1 MKVIIVGAHG
11 EAKELINRVSSGW
24 SISVIDLDQEKLR
37 NFTTNRQIDK
47 IQGDATSSLVLKKAG
62 LDEAT
67 AIVTLTL
74 SDEVNLEILKIAK
87 QNDILRLSS
96 IINDSSNIDKFKE
109 LDVELVEP
117 DILLARRFE
126 HILEPRRV
134 VSQAFAGGRAEAL
147 EIEISSDS
155 PVRGKKL
162 REIGSDYYIVGA
174 LLRKGKVIIPHG
186 DTEIETGDLV
196 TIVLQSGAFSNV
208 INLFSGS
215 ESRFPLEFGKDI
227 VVVLDNEK
235 NLKYLSESE
244 FFIRNTKATSL
255 KLITKEDLFDNNL
268 ESTEETL
275 KAVLKDQEFDITYK
289 NKISNKDLENY
300 KGITVVER
308 KENDKGKSYGEG
320 WHTDSSYLE
329 KTPKYTCLMGK
340 IVKKDQGQ
348 TLFASQ
354 LASYEALDQETK
366 DKIQNL
372 VGIFSSAGPIS
383 VTRLEREAERGTG
396 KSKDFVAEHQIV
408 KKVGT
413 RKTLYLS
420 PGHTIAI
427 KNLPE
432 KESKDLLKYLFN
444 HQTKKEFQNSFF
456 WEKNT
461 IVIWDNH
468 SVIHSATPFQGR
480 RMMHRIILDA

>member
-235 NLKYLSESE
+235 NLKNLSESE

-289 NKISNKDLENY
+289 NKISNKDLENFVNENSIGTIFYPVEDSISKSKIKSLISIANKSKIPVLFSRSTYPY
-300 KGITVVER
+300 KTIGLLINDNFDENSSNAIAFDLSSTMSAKLVGVIINQPTFLQSDGEQKVSDTVQKLQDLALSHEVQLDF
-308 KENDKGKSYGEG
+308 ENFEG
-320 WHTDSSYLE
+320 NEAKIFTDQTSSYDLSII
-329 KTPKYTCLMGK
+329 GSNS
-340 IVKKDQGQ
+340 
-348 TLFASQ
+348 SQ
-354 LASYEALDQETK
+354 SWQDRKVIEFVST
-366 DKIQNL
+366 NSN
-372 VGIFSSAGPIS
+372 SS
-383 VTRLEREAERGTG
+383 V
-396 KSKDFVAEHQIV
+396 
-408 KKVGT
+408 
-413 RKTLYLS
+413 LYI
-420 PGHTIAI
+420 P
-427 KNLPE
+427 
-432 KESKDLLKYLFN
+432 
-444 HQTKKEFQNSFF
+444 
-456 WEKNT
+456 
-461 IVIWDNH
+461 
-468 SVIHSATPFQGR
+468 R
-480 RMMHRIILDA
+480 

>member
-62 LDEAT
+62 LDEAS
-67 AIVTLTL
+67 AIITLTL

-96 IINDSSNIDKFKE
+96 IINDSSNVDKFKE

-196 TIVLQSGAFSNV
+196 TIVLQSGAFSSV

-227 VVVLDNEK
+227 AVVLDNEK
-235 NLKYLSESE
+235 NLKNLSESE

-255 KLITKEDLFDNNL
+255 KLITKEDLFENNL

-289 NKISNKDLENY
+289 NKISNKDLENFVNENSIGTIFY
-300 KGITVVER
+300 PVE
-308 KENDKGKSYGEG
+308 
-320 WHTDSSYLE
+320 DS
-329 KTPKYTCLMGK
+329 
-340 IVKKDQGQ
+340 
-348 TLFASQ
+348 
-354 LASYEALDQETK
+354 
-366 DKIQNL
+366 
-372 VGIFSSAGPIS
+372 IS
-383 VTRLEREAERGTG
+383 
-396 KSKDFVAEHQIV
+396 KSKIKSLISIANKSKVPILFSRSTYPYKTIGLLINDNFNESSSNSIAFDLSSTMSAKLAGVIINQPKFLQSEGEQKVSNTVQKLQDLALSHEVQLDFENFEGNEAKIFTDQTSGYDLSIIGSNYSQSWQDR
-408 KKVGT
+408 KVIEFVST
-413 RKTLYLS
+413 NSNSSVLYI
-420 PGHTIAI
+420 P
-427 KNLPE
+427 
-432 KESKDLLKYLFN
+432 
-444 HQTKKEFQNSFF
+444 
-456 WEKNT
+456 
-461 IVIWDNH
+461 
-468 SVIHSATPFQGR
+468 R
-480 RMMHRIILDA
+480 

>member
-87 QNDILRLSS
+87 QNNILRLSS
-96 IINDSSNIDKFKE
+96 IINDSSHIDKFKE

-235 NLKYLSESE
+235 NLKNLSESE

-289 NKISNKDLENY
+289 NKISNKDLENFVNENSIGTIFYPVEDSISKSKIKSLISIANKSKIPILFSRSTYPY
-300 KGITVVER
+300 KTIGLLINDNFDENSSNSIAFDLSSTMSAKLVGVIINQPTFLQSDGEQKVSDTVQKLQDLALSHEVQLDF
-308 KENDKGKSYGEG
+308 ENFEG
-320 WHTDSSYLE
+320 NEAKIFTDQTSSYDLSII
-329 KTPKYTCLMGK
+329 GSNS
-340 IVKKDQGQ
+340 
-348 TLFASQ
+348 SQ
-354 LASYEALDQETK
+354 SWQDRKVIEFVST
-366 DKIQNL
+366 NSN
-372 VGIFSSAGPIS
+372 SS
-383 VTRLEREAERGTG
+383 V
-396 KSKDFVAEHQIV
+396 
-408 KKVGT
+408 
-413 RKTLYLS
+413 LYI
-420 PGHTIAI
+420 P
-427 KNLPE
+427 
-432 KESKDLLKYLFN
+432 
-444 HQTKKEFQNSFF
+444 
-456 WEKNT
+456 
-461 IVIWDNH
+461 
-468 SVIHSATPFQGR
+468 R
-480 RMMHRIILDA
+480 

>member
-74 SDEVNLEILKIAK
+74 SDEVNLEILKIAQ
-87 QNDILRLSS
+87 QNNILRLSS
-96 IINDSSNIDKFKE
+96 IINDSSNVDKYKE
-109 LDVELVEP
+109 LDIELVEP

-235 NLKYLSESE
+235 NLKNLSESE

-289 NKISNKDLENY
+289 NKISNKDLENFINENSIGTIFYPVDDSISKSKIKSLISIANKSKIPVLFSRSTYPY
-300 KGITVVER
+300 KTIGLLINDNFDENSSNAIAFDLSSTMSAKLVGVIINQPTFLQSDGEQKVSDTVQKLQDLALSHEVQLDF
-308 KENDKGKSYGEG
+308 ENFEG
-320 WHTDSSYLE
+320 NEAKIFTDQTSSYDLSII
-329 KTPKYTCLMGK
+329 GSNS
-340 IVKKDQGQ
+340 
-348 TLFASQ
+348 SQ
-354 LASYEALDQETK
+354 SWQDRKVIEFVST
-366 DKIQNL
+366 NSN
-372 VGIFSSAGPIS
+372 SS
-383 VTRLEREAERGTG
+383 V
-396 KSKDFVAEHQIV
+396 
-408 KKVGT
+408 
-413 RKTLYLS
+413 LYI
-420 PGHTIAI
+420 P
-427 KNLPE
+427 
-432 KESKDLLKYLFN
+432 
-444 HQTKKEFQNSFF
+444 
-456 WEKNT
+456 
-461 IVIWDNH
+461 
-468 SVIHSATPFQGR
+468 R
-480 RMMHRIILDA
+480 

>member
-1 MKVIIVGAHG
+1 VKVIIVGAHG

-87 QNDILRLSS
+87 QNNILRLSS
-96 IINDSSNIDKFKE
+96 IINDSSHIDKFKE

-235 NLKYLSESE
+235 NLKNLSESE

-289 NKISNKDLENY
+289 NKISNKDLENFINENSIGTIFYPVEDSISKSKIKSLISIANKSKIPVLFSRSTYPY
-300 KGITVVER
+300 KTIGLLINDNFDENSSNAIAFDLSSTMSAKLVGVIINQPTFLQSDGEQKVSDTVQKLQDLALSHEVQLDF
-308 KENDKGKSYGEG
+308 ENFEG
-320 WHTDSSYLE
+320 NEAKIFTD
-329 KTPKYTCLMGK
+329 
-340 IVKKDQGQ
+340 Q
-348 TLFASQ
+348 TLSYDLSIIGSNSSQ
-354 LASYEALDQETK
+354 SWQDRKVIEFVST
-366 DKIQNL
+366 NSN
-372 VGIFSSAGPIS
+372 SS
-383 VTRLEREAERGTG
+383 V
-396 KSKDFVAEHQIV
+396 
-408 KKVGT
+408 
-413 RKTLYLS
+413 LYI
-420 PGHTIAI
+420 P
-427 KNLPE
+427 K
-432 KESKDLLKYLFN
+432 
-444 HQTKKEFQNSFF
+444 
-456 WEKNT
+456 
-461 IVIWDNH
+461 
-468 SVIHSATPFQGR
+468 
-480 RMMHRIILDA
+480 

>member
-1 MKVIIVGAHG
+1 VKVIIVGAHG
-11 EAKELINRVSSGW
+11 EAKELINRISSGW
-24 SISVIDLDQEKLR
+24 SISVVDLDQEKLR

-87 QNDILRLSS
+87 ENDILRLSS
-96 IINDSSNIDKFKE
+96 IINDSANIDKFKE

-186 DTEIETGDLV
+186 DTEIQTGDLV

-235 NLKYLSESE
+235 NLKNLSESE
-244 FFIRNTKATSL
+244 FFIRNTMATSL

-275 KAVLKDQEFDITYK
+275 KAVLKDQEFDITYR
-289 NKISNKDLENY
+289 NKISNKDLENFINENSIGTIFY
-300 KGITVVER
+300 PVE
-308 KENDKGKSYGEG
+308 ES
-320 WHTDSSYLE
+320 
-329 KTPKYTCLMGK
+329 
-340 IVKKDQGQ
+340 
-348 TLFASQ
+348 
-354 LASYEALDQETK
+354 
-366 DKIQNL
+366 
-372 VGIFSSAGPIS
+372 IS
-383 VTRLEREAERGTG
+383 
-396 KSKDFVAEHQIV
+396 KSKIKSLISIANKSKIPILFSRSTYPYKTIGLLINDNFDENSSNSIAFDLSSTMSAKLSGVTINQPTFLQSDGEQ
-408 KKVGT
+408 KVSDT
-413 RKTLYLS
+413 V
-420 PGHTIAI
+420 
-427 KNLPE
+427 
-432 KESKDLLKYLFN
+432 
-444 HQTKKEFQNSFF
+444 QNF
-456 WEKNT
+456 K
-461 IVIWDNH
+461 I
-468 SVIHSATPFQGR
+468 
-480 RMMHRIILDA
+480 

>member
-87 QNDILRLSS
+87 QNNILRLSS
-96 IINDSSNIDKFKE
+96 IINDASHIDKFKE

-235 NLKYLSESE
+235 NLKNLSESE

-289 NKISNKDLENY
+289 NKISNKDLENFINEDSIGTIFYPVEDSISKSKIKSLISIANKSKIPVLFSRSTYPY
-300 KGITVVER
+300 KTIGLLINDNFDENSSNAIAFDLSSTMSAKLVGVIINQPTFLQSDGEQKVSDTVQKLQDLALSHEVQLDF
-308 KENDKGKSYGEG
+308 ENFEG
-320 WHTDSSYLE
+320 NEAKIFTDQTSSYDLSII
-329 KTPKYTCLMGK
+329 GSNS
-340 IVKKDQGQ
+340 
-348 TLFASQ
+348 SQ
-354 LASYEALDQETK
+354 SWQDRKVIEFVST
-366 DKIQNL
+366 NSN
-372 VGIFSSAGPIS
+372 SS
-383 VTRLEREAERGTG
+383 V
-396 KSKDFVAEHQIV
+396 
-408 KKVGT
+408 
-413 RKTLYLS
+413 LYI
-420 PGHTIAI
+420 P
-427 KNLPE
+427 
-432 KESKDLLKYLFN
+432 
-444 HQTKKEFQNSFF
+444 
-456 WEKNT
+456 
-461 IVIWDNH
+461 
-468 SVIHSATPFQGR
+468 R
-480 RMMHRIILDA
+480 

>member
-235 NLKYLSESE
+235 NLKNLSESE

-289 NKISNKDLENY
+289 NKISNKDLENFVNENSIGTIFYPVEDSISKSKIKSLISIANKSKIPVLFSRSTYPY
-300 KGITVVER
+300 KTIGLLINDNFDENSSNAIAFDLSSTMSAKLVGVIINQPTFLQSDGEQKVSDTVQKLQDLALSHEVQLDF
-308 KENDKGKSYGEG
+308 ENFEG
-320 WHTDSSYLE
+320 NEAKIFNDQTSSYDLSII
-329 KTPKYTCLMGK
+329 GSNS
-340 IVKKDQGQ
+340 
-348 TLFASQ
+348 SQ
-354 LASYEALDQETK
+354 SWQDRKVIEFVST
-366 DKIQNL
+366 NSN
-372 VGIFSSAGPIS
+372 SS
-383 VTRLEREAERGTG
+383 V
-396 KSKDFVAEHQIV
+396 
-408 KKVGT
+408 
-413 RKTLYLS
+413 LYI
-420 PGHTIAI
+420 P
-427 KNLPE
+427 
-432 KESKDLLKYLFN
+432 
-444 HQTKKEFQNSFF
+444 
-456 WEKNT
+456 
-461 IVIWDNH
+461 
-468 SVIHSATPFQGR
+468 R
-480 RMMHRIILDA
+480 

>member
-87 QNDILRLSS
+87 QNNILRLSS
-96 IINDSSNIDKFKE
+96 IINDSSHIDKFKE

-235 NLKYLSESE
+235 NLKNLSESE

-289 NKISNKDLENY
+289 NKISNKDLENFTNENSIGTIFYPVEDSISKSKIKSLISIANKSKIPVLFSRSTYPY
-300 KGITVVER
+300 KTIGLLINDNFDENSSNAIAFDLSSTMLAKLVGVIINQPTFLQSDGEQKVSDTVQKLQDLALSHEVQLDF
-308 KENDKGKSYGEG
+308 ENFEG
-320 WHTDSSYLE
+320 NEAKIFTDQTSSYDLSII
-329 KTPKYTCLMGK
+329 GSNS
-340 IVKKDQGQ
+340 
-348 TLFASQ
+348 SQ
-354 LASYEALDQETK
+354 SWQDRKVIEFVST
-366 DKIQNL
+366 NSN
-372 VGIFSSAGPIS
+372 SS
-383 VTRLEREAERGTG
+383 V
-396 KSKDFVAEHQIV
+396 
-408 KKVGT
+408 
-413 RKTLYLS
+413 LYI
-420 PGHTIAI
+420 P
-427 KNLPE
+427 
-432 KESKDLLKYLFN
+432 
-444 HQTKKEFQNSFF
+444 
-456 WEKNT
+456 
-461 IVIWDNH
+461 
-468 SVIHSATPFQGR
+468 R
-480 RMMHRIILDA
+480 

>member
-96 IINDSSNIDKFKE
+96 IINDSSNTDKFKE

-235 NLKYLSESE
+235 NLKNLSESE

-289 NKISNKDLENY
+289 NKISNKDLENFINENSIGTIFY
-300 KGITVVER
+300 PVE
-308 KENDKGKSYGEG
+308 
-320 WHTDSSYLE
+320 DS
-329 KTPKYTCLMGK
+329 
-340 IVKKDQGQ
+340 
-348 TLFASQ
+348 
-354 LASYEALDQETK
+354 
-366 DKIQNL
+366 
-372 VGIFSSAGPIS
+372 IS
-383 VTRLEREAERGTG
+383 
-396 KSKDFVAEHQIV
+396 KSKIKSLISIANKSKIPVLFSRS
-408 KKVGT
+408 T
-413 RKTLYLS
+413 YPYKTI
-420 PGHTIAI
+420 G
-427 KNLPE
+427 
-432 KESKDLLKYLFN
+432 LLINDNFD
-444 HQTKKEFQNSFF
+444 QNSSNAIAFDLSSTMSA
-456 WEKNT
+456 KLAG
-461 IVIWDNH
+461 VIINQPTFLQSDGEQKVSDTVQKLQDLALSHEVQLDFENFEGNEAKIFTNQTSGYDLSIIGSNSSQSWQDRKVIEFVSTNSNS
-468 SVIHSATPFQGR
+468 SVLYIPR
-480 RMMHRIILDA
+480 

>member
-87 QNDILRLSS
+87 QNNILRLSS
-96 IINDSSNIDKFKE
+96 IINDSSNVDKFKE

-235 NLKYLSESE
+235 NLKNLSESE

-289 NKISNKDLENY
+289 NKISNKDLENFINENSIGTIFYPVEDSISKSKIKSLISIANKSKIPVLFSRSTYPY
-300 KGITVVER
+300 KTIGLLINDNFDENSSNSIAFDLSSTMSAKLAGVIINQPTFLQSDGEQKVSDTVQKLQDLALSHEVQLDF
-308 KENDKGKSYGEG
+308 ENFEG
-320 WHTDSSYLE
+320 NEAKIFTDQTSSYDLSII
-329 KTPKYTCLMGK
+329 GSNS
-340 IVKKDQGQ
+340 
-348 TLFASQ
+348 SQ
-354 LASYEALDQETK
+354 SWQDRKVIEFVST
-366 DKIQNL
+366 NSN
-372 VGIFSSAGPIS
+372 SS
-383 VTRLEREAERGTG
+383 V
-396 KSKDFVAEHQIV
+396 
-408 KKVGT
+408 
-413 RKTLYLS
+413 LYI
-420 PGHTIAI
+420 P
-427 KNLPE
+427 
-432 KESKDLLKYLFN
+432 
-444 HQTKKEFQNSFF
+444 
-456 WEKNT
+456 
-461 IVIWDNH
+461 
-468 SVIHSATPFQGR
+468 R
-480 RMMHRIILDA
+480 

>member
-87 QNDILRLSS
+87 QNNILRLSS
-96 IINDSSNIDKFKE
+96 IINDSSHIDKFKE

-235 NLKYLSESE
+235 NLKNLSESE

-289 NKISNKDLENY
+289 NKISNKDLENFINENSIGTIFYPVEDSISKSKIKSLISIANKSKIPILFSRSTYPY
-300 KGITVVER
+300 KTIGLLINDNFDENSSNSIAFDLSSTMSAKLVGVIINQPTFLQSDGEQKVSDTVQKLQDLALSHEVQLDF
-308 KENDKGKSYGEG
+308 ENFEG
-320 WHTDSSYLE
+320 NEAKIFTDQTSSYDLSII
-329 KTPKYTCLMGK
+329 GSNS
-340 IVKKDQGQ
+340 
-348 TLFASQ
+348 SQ
-354 LASYEALDQETK
+354 SWQDRKVIEFVST
-366 DKIQNL
+366 NSN
-372 VGIFSSAGPIS
+372 SS
-383 VTRLEREAERGTG
+383 V
-396 KSKDFVAEHQIV
+396 
-408 KKVGT
+408 
-413 RKTLYLS
+413 LYI
-420 PGHTIAI
+420 P
-427 KNLPE
+427 
-432 KESKDLLKYLFN
+432 
-444 HQTKKEFQNSFF
+444 
-456 WEKNT
+456 
-461 IVIWDNH
+461 
-468 SVIHSATPFQGR
+468 R
-480 RMMHRIILDA
+480 

>member
-74 SDEVNLEILKIAK
+74 SDEENLEILNIAK
-87 QNDILRLSS
+87 QNNILRLSS
-96 IINDSSNIDKFKE
+96 IINESSNAGKFKE

-174 LLRKGKVIIPHG
+174 VLRKGKVIIPHG

-196 TIVLQSGAFSNV
+196 TVVLQSGAFSNV

-227 VVVLDNEK
+227 VVVLDDEK
-235 NLKYLSESE
+235 NLKNLSESE

-255 KLITKEDLFDNNL
+255 KVLTKQDLFDNNL
-268 ESTEETL
+268 ETTEETL

-289 NKISNKDLENY
+289 NKITVKDLENFM
-300 KGITVVER
+300 
-308 KENDKGKSYGEG
+308 KENSIGTIFYPVMDGTAKSKIKSLISISNKTKVPILISRTTYPYKTIGLLINDNFDEN
-320 WHTDSSYLE
+320 SSNSIAFDLSSTMSA
-329 KTPKYTCLMGK
+329 K
-340 IVKKDQGQ
+340 
-348 TLFASQ
+348 
-354 LASYEALDQETK
+354 
-366 DKIQNL
+366 L
-372 VGIFSSAGPIS
+372 VGVIINQPKFLQSEGENKVSNTVQKLQDLALSNEVQLDFVNFEGNEAKIFSEQTSEYDLAIIGSNSSQSWQNRKIIEFVS
-383 VTRLEREAERGTG
+383 VN
-396 KSKDFVAEHQIV
+396 SNSSV
-408 KKVGT
+408 
-413 RKTLYLS
+413 LYV
-420 PGHTIAI
+420 P
-427 KNLPE
+427 
-432 KESKDLLKYLFN
+432 
-444 HQTKKEFQNSFF
+444 
-456 WEKNT
+456 
-461 IVIWDNH
+461 
-468 SVIHSATPFQGR
+468 R
-480 RMMHRIILDA
+480 

>member
-235 NLKYLSESE
+235 NLKNLSESE
-244 FFIRNTKATSL
+244 FFIRNTMATSL

-275 KAVLKDQEFDITYK
+275 KAVLKDQEFDITYR
-289 NKISNKDLENY
+289 NKISNKDLENFINENSIGTIFYPVEDSISKSKIKSLISIANKSKIPVLFSRSTYPY
-300 KGITVVER
+300 KTIGLLINDNFDENSSNAIAFDLSSTMSAKLVGVIINQPTFLQSDGEQKVSDTVQKLQDLALSHEVQLDF
-308 KENDKGKSYGEG
+308 ENFEG
-320 WHTDSSYLE
+320 NEAKIFTDQTSSYDLSII
-329 KTPKYTCLMGK
+329 GSNS
-340 IVKKDQGQ
+340 
-348 TLFASQ
+348 SQ
-354 LASYEALDQETK
+354 SWQDRKVIEFVST
-366 DKIQNL
+366 NSN
-372 VGIFSSAGPIS
+372 SS
-383 VTRLEREAERGTG
+383 V
-396 KSKDFVAEHQIV
+396 
-408 KKVGT
+408 
-413 RKTLYLS
+413 LYI
-420 PGHTIAI
+420 P
-427 KNLPE
+427 
-432 KESKDLLKYLFN
+432 
-444 HQTKKEFQNSFF
+444 
-456 WEKNT
+456 
-461 IVIWDNH
+461 
-468 SVIHSATPFQGR
+468 R
-480 RMMHRIILDA
+480 

>member
-87 QNDILRLSS
+87 QNNILRLSS
-96 IINDSSNIDKFKE
+96 IINDSSHIDKFKE

-235 NLKYLSESE
+235 NLKNLSESE

-255 KLITKEDLFDNNL
+255 KLITKEDLFENNL

-289 NKISNKDLENY
+289 NKISNKDLENFINENSIGTIFYPVEDSISKSKIKSLISIANKSKIPVLFSRSTYPY
-300 KGITVVER
+300 KTIGLLINDNFDENSSNAIAFDLSSTMSAKLVGVIINQPTFLQSDGEQKVSDTVQKLQDLALSHEVQLDF
-308 KENDKGKSYGEG
+308 ENFEG
-320 WHTDSSYLE
+320 NEAKIFTDQTSSYDLSII
-329 KTPKYTCLMGK
+329 GSNS
-340 IVKKDQGQ
+340 
-348 TLFASQ
+348 SQ
-354 LASYEALDQETK
+354 SWQDRKVIEFVST
-366 DKIQNL
+366 NSN
-372 VGIFSSAGPIS
+372 SS
-383 VTRLEREAERGTG
+383 V
-396 KSKDFVAEHQIV
+396 
-408 KKVGT
+408 
-413 RKTLYLS
+413 LYI
-420 PGHTIAI
+420 P
-427 KNLPE
+427 
-432 KESKDLLKYLFN
+432 
-444 HQTKKEFQNSFF
+444 
-456 WEKNT
+456 
-461 IVIWDNH
+461 
-468 SVIHSATPFQGR
+468 R
-480 RMMHRIILDA
+480 

>member
-87 QNDILRLSS
+87 QNNILRLSS
-96 IINDSSNIDKFKE
+96 IINDSSHIDKFKE

-235 NLKYLSESE
+235 NLKNLSESE

-289 NKISNKDLENY
+289 NKISNKDLENFINENSIGTIFYPVEDSISKSKIKSLISIANKSKIPVLFSRSTYPY
-300 KGITVVER
+300 KTIGLLINDNFNENSSNSIAFDLSSTMSAKLAGVIINQPTFLQSDGEQKVSDTVQKLQDLALSHEVQLDF
-308 KENDKGKSYGEG
+308 ENFEG
-320 WHTDSSYLE
+320 NEAKIFTDQTSSYDLSII
-329 KTPKYTCLMGK
+329 GSNS
-340 IVKKDQGQ
+340 
-348 TLFASQ
+348 SQ
-354 LASYEALDQETK
+354 SWQDRKVIEFVST
-366 DKIQNL
+366 NSN
-372 VGIFSSAGPIS
+372 SS
-383 VTRLEREAERGTG
+383 V
-396 KSKDFVAEHQIV
+396 
-408 KKVGT
+408 
-413 RKTLYLS
+413 LYI
-420 PGHTIAI
+420 P
-427 KNLPE
+427 
-432 KESKDLLKYLFN
+432 
-444 HQTKKEFQNSFF
+444 
-456 WEKNT
+456 
-461 IVIWDNH
+461 
-468 SVIHSATPFQGR
+468 R
-480 RMMHRIILDA
+480 

>member
-87 QNDILRLSS
+87 QNNILRLSS
-96 IINDSSNIDKFKE
+96 IINDSSHIDKFKE

-235 NLKYLSESE
+235 NLKNLSESE

-289 NKISNKDLENY
+289 NKISNKDLENFINENSIGTIFYPVEDSISKSKIKSLISIANKSKIPVLFSRSTYPY
-300 KGITVVER
+300 KTIGLLINDNFDENSSNSIAFDLSSTMSAKLAGVIINQPTFLQSDGEQKVSDTVQKLQDLALSHEVQLDF
-308 KENDKGKSYGEG
+308 ENFEG
-320 WHTDSSYLE
+320 NEAKIFTDQTSSYDLSII
-329 KTPKYTCLMGK
+329 GSNS
-340 IVKKDQGQ
+340 
-348 TLFASQ
+348 SQ
-354 LASYEALDQETK
+354 SWQDRKVIEFVST
-366 DKIQNL
+366 NSN
-372 VGIFSSAGPIS
+372 SS
-383 VTRLEREAERGTG
+383 V
-396 KSKDFVAEHQIV
+396 
-408 KKVGT
+408 
-413 RKTLYLS
+413 LYI
-420 PGHTIAI
+420 P
-427 KNLPE
+427 
-432 KESKDLLKYLFN
+432 
-444 HQTKKEFQNSFF
+444 
-456 WEKNT
+456 
-461 IVIWDNH
+461 
-468 SVIHSATPFQGR
+468 R
-480 RMMHRIILDA
+480 

>member
-87 QNDILRLSS
+87 QNNILRLSS
-96 IINDSSNIDKFKE
+96 IINDSSHIDKFKE

-134 VSQAFAGGRAEAL
+134 VSQAFAGGRAEAI

-235 NLKYLSESE
+235 NLKNLSESE

-289 NKISNKDLENY
+289 NKISNKDLENFINENSIGTIFYPVEDSISKSKIKSLISIANKSKIPVLFSRSTYPY
-300 KGITVVER
+300 KTIGLLINDNFD
-308 KENDKGKSYGEG
+308 ENSSNAIAFDLSSTMSAKLVGVIINQPTFLQSDGEQKVSDTIQKLQDLALSHEVQLDFENFEG
-320 WHTDSSYLE
+320 NEAKIFTDQTSSYDLSII
-329 KTPKYTCLMGK
+329 GSNS
-340 IVKKDQGQ
+340 
-348 TLFASQ
+348 SQ
-354 LASYEALDQETK
+354 SWQDRKVIEFVST
-366 DKIQNL
+366 NSN
-372 VGIFSSAGPIS
+372 SS
-383 VTRLEREAERGTG
+383 V
-396 KSKDFVAEHQIV
+396 
-408 KKVGT
+408 
-413 RKTLYLS
+413 LYI
-420 PGHTIAI
+420 P
-427 KNLPE
+427 
-432 KESKDLLKYLFN
+432 
-444 HQTKKEFQNSFF
+444 
-456 WEKNT
+456 
-461 IVIWDNH
+461 
-468 SVIHSATPFQGR
+468 R
-480 RMMHRIILDA
+480 

>member
-87 QNDILRLSS
+87 QNNILRLSS
-96 IINDSSNIDKFKE
+96 IINDSSHIDKFKE

-235 NLKYLSESE
+235 NLKNLSESE

-289 NKISNKDLENY
+289 NKISNKDLEIFINENSIGTIFYPVEDSISKSKIKSLISIANKSKIPVLFSRSTYPY
-300 KGITVVER
+300 KTIGLLINDNFDENSSNAIAFDLSSTMSAKLVGVIINQPTFLQSDGEQKVSDTVQKLQDLALSHEVQLDF
-308 KENDKGKSYGEG
+308 ENFEG
-320 WHTDSSYLE
+320 NEAKIFTDQTSSYDLSII
-329 KTPKYTCLMGK
+329 GSNS
-340 IVKKDQGQ
+340 
-348 TLFASQ
+348 SQ
-354 LASYEALDQETK
+354 SWQDRKVIEFVST
-366 DKIQNL
+366 NSN
-372 VGIFSSAGPIS
+372 SS
-383 VTRLEREAERGTG
+383 V
-396 KSKDFVAEHQIV
+396 
-408 KKVGT
+408 
-413 RKTLYLS
+413 LYI
-420 PGHTIAI
+420 P
-427 KNLPE
+427 
-432 KESKDLLKYLFN
+432 
-444 HQTKKEFQNSFF
+444 
-456 WEKNT
+456 
-461 IVIWDNH
+461 
-468 SVIHSATPFQGR
+468 R
-480 RMMHRIILDA
+480 

>member
-87 QNDILRLSS
+87 QNNILRLSS
-96 IINDSSNIDKFKE
+96 IINDSSHIDKFKE

-227 VVVLDNEK
+227 VVVLDSEK
-235 NLKYLSESE
+235 NLKNLSESE

-289 NKISNKDLENY
+289 NKISNKDLENFTNENSIGTIFYPVEDSISKSKIKSLISIANKSKIPVLFSRSTYPY
-300 KGITVVER
+300 KTIGLLINDNFDENSSNAIAFDLSSTMSAKLVGVIINQPTFLQSDGEQKVSDTVQKLQDLALSHEVQLDF
-308 KENDKGKSYGEG
+308 ENFEG
-320 WHTDSSYLE
+320 NEAKIFTDQTSSYDLSII
-329 KTPKYTCLMGK
+329 GSNS
-340 IVKKDQGQ
+340 
-348 TLFASQ
+348 SQ
-354 LASYEALDQETK
+354 SWQDRKVIEFVST
-366 DKIQNL
+366 NSN
-372 VGIFSSAGPIS
+372 SS
-383 VTRLEREAERGTG
+383 V
-396 KSKDFVAEHQIV
+396 
-408 KKVGT
+408 
-413 RKTLYLS
+413 LYI
-420 PGHTIAI
+420 P
-427 KNLPE
+427 
-432 KESKDLLKYLFN
+432 
-444 HQTKKEFQNSFF
+444 
-456 WEKNT
+456 
-461 IVIWDNH
+461 
-468 SVIHSATPFQGR
+468 R
-480 RMMHRIILDA
+480 

>member
-11 EAKELINRVSSGW
+11 EAKELINRISSGW

-67 AIVTLTL
+67 AIITLTL
-74 SDEVNLEILKIAK
+74 SDEVNMEILKIAK

-96 IINDSSNIDKFKE
+96 IINDSSNVDKFKE
-109 LDVELVEP
+109 LDIELVEP

-196 TIVLQSGAFSNV
+196 TIVLQSGAFSSV

-235 NLKYLSESE
+235 NLKNLSESE

-255 KLITKEDLFDNNL
+255 KLITKEDLFENNL
-268 ESTEETL
+268 ESTEDTL

-289 NKISNKDLENY
+289 NKISNKDLENFVNENSIGTIFY
-300 KGITVVER
+300 PVE
-308 KENDKGKSYGEG
+308 
-320 WHTDSSYLE
+320 DS
-329 KTPKYTCLMGK
+329 
-340 IVKKDQGQ
+340 
-348 TLFASQ
+348 
-354 LASYEALDQETK
+354 
-366 DKIQNL
+366 
-372 VGIFSSAGPIS
+372 IS
-383 VTRLEREAERGTG
+383 
-396 KSKDFVAEHQIV
+396 KSKIKSLISIANKSKVPILFSRSTYPYKTIGLLINDNFNENSSNSIAFDLSSTMSAKLAGVIINQPKFLQSEGEQKVSNTVQKLQDLALSHEVQLDFENFEGNEAKIFTNQTSGYDLSIIGSNSSQSWQDR
-408 KKVGT
+408 KVIEFVSINSNSSV
-413 RKTLYLS
+413 LYI
-420 PGHTIAI
+420 P
-427 KNLPE
+427 
-432 KESKDLLKYLFN
+432 
-444 HQTKKEFQNSFF
+444 
-456 WEKNT
+456 
-461 IVIWDNH
+461 
-468 SVIHSATPFQGR
+468 R
-480 RMMHRIILDA
+480 

>member
-87 QNDILRLSS
+87 QNNILRLSS
-96 IINDSSNIDKFKE
+96 IINDSSHIDKFKE

-235 NLKYLSESE
+235 NLKNLSESE

-289 NKISNKDLENY
+289 NKISNKDLENFTNENSIGTIFYPVEDSISKSKIKSLISIANKSKIPILFSRSTYPY
-300 KGITVVER
+300 KTIGLLINDNFDENSSNAIAFDLSSTMSAKLVGVIINQPTFLQSDGEQKVSETVQKLQDLALSHEVQLDF
-308 KENDKGKSYGEG
+308 ENFEG
-320 WHTDSSYLE
+320 NEAKIFTDQTSSYDLSII
-329 KTPKYTCLMGK
+329 GSNS
-340 IVKKDQGQ
+340 
-348 TLFASQ
+348 SQ
-354 LASYEALDQETK
+354 SWQDRKVIEFVST
-366 DKIQNL
+366 NSN
-372 VGIFSSAGPIS
+372 SS
-383 VTRLEREAERGTG
+383 V
-396 KSKDFVAEHQIV
+396 
-408 KKVGT
+408 
-413 RKTLYLS
+413 LYI
-420 PGHTIAI
+420 P
-427 KNLPE
+427 
-432 KESKDLLKYLFN
+432 
-444 HQTKKEFQNSFF
+444 
-456 WEKNT
+456 
-461 IVIWDNH
+461 
-468 SVIHSATPFQGR
+468 R
-480 RMMHRIILDA
+480 

>member
-87 QNDILRLSS
+87 QNNILRLSS
-96 IINDSSNIDKFKE
+96 IINDSSHIDKFKE

-235 NLKYLSESE
+235 NLKNLSESE
-244 FFIRNTKATSL
+244 FFIRNTKANSL
-255 KLITKEDLFDNNL
+255 KLITNEDLFDNNL

-289 NKISNKDLENY
+289 NKISNKDLENFINENSIGTIFYPVEDSISKSKIKSLISIANKSKIPVLFSRSTYPY
-300 KGITVVER
+300 KTIGLLINDNFDENSSNAIAFDLSSTMSAKLAGVIINQPTFLQSDGEQKVSDTVQKLQDLALSHEVQLDF
-308 KENDKGKSYGEG
+308 ENFEG
-320 WHTDSSYLE
+320 NEAKIFTDQTSSYDLSII
-329 KTPKYTCLMGK
+329 GSN
-340 IVKKDQGQ
+340 
-348 TLFASQ
+348 ASQ
-354 LASYEALDQETK
+354 SWQDRKVIEFVST
-366 DKIQNL
+366 NSN
-372 VGIFSSAGPIS
+372 SS
-383 VTRLEREAERGTG
+383 V
-396 KSKDFVAEHQIV
+396 
-408 KKVGT
+408 
-413 RKTLYLS
+413 LYI
-420 PGHTIAI
+420 P
-427 KNLPE
+427 
-432 KESKDLLKYLFN
+432 
-444 HQTKKEFQNSFF
+444 
-456 WEKNT
+456 
-461 IVIWDNH
+461 
-468 SVIHSATPFQGR
+468 R
-480 RMMHRIILDA
+480 

>member
-1 MKVIIVGAHG
+1 VKVIIVGAHG

-289 NKISNKDLENY
+289 NKISNKDLENFVNENSIGTIFYPVEDSISKSKIKSLISIANKSKIPVLFSRSTYPY
-300 KGITVVER
+300 KTIGLLINDNFDENSSNSIAFDLSSTMSAKLVGVIINQPTFLQSDGEQKVSDTVQKLQDLALSHEVQLDF
-308 KENDKGKSYGEG
+308 ENFEG
-320 WHTDSSYLE
+320 NEAKIFTDQTSSYDLSII
-329 KTPKYTCLMGK
+329 GSNS
-340 IVKKDQGQ
+340 
-348 TLFASQ
+348 SQ
-354 LASYEALDQETK
+354 SWQDRKVIEFVST
-366 DKIQNL
+366 NSN
-372 VGIFSSAGPIS
+372 SS
-383 VTRLEREAERGTG
+383 V
-396 KSKDFVAEHQIV
+396 
-408 KKVGT
+408 
-413 RKTLYLS
+413 LYI
-420 PGHTIAI
+420 P
-427 KNLPE
+427 
-432 KESKDLLKYLFN
+432 
-444 HQTKKEFQNSFF
+444 
-456 WEKNT
+456 
-461 IVIWDNH
+461 
-468 SVIHSATPFQGR
+468 R
-480 RMMHRIILDA
+480 

>member
-11 EAKELINRVSSGW
+11 EAKELINRISSGW

-67 AIVTLTL
+67 AIITLTL
-74 SDEVNLEILKIAK
+74 SDEVNMEILKIAK

-96 IINDSSNIDKFKE
+96 IINDSSNVDKFKE

-235 NLKYLSESE
+235 NLKNLSESE

-289 NKISNKDLENY
+289 NKISNKDLENFTNENSIGTIFYPVEDSISKSKIKSLISIANKSKIPVLFSRSTYPY
-300 KGITVVER
+300 KTIGLLINDNFDENSSNAIAFDLSSTMSAKLVGVIINQPTFLQSDGEQKVSDTVQKLQDLALSHEVQLDF
-308 KENDKGKSYGEG
+308 ENFEG
-320 WHTDSSYLE
+320 NEAKIFTDQTSSYDLSII
-329 KTPKYTCLMGK
+329 GSNS
-340 IVKKDQGQ
+340 
-348 TLFASQ
+348 SQ
-354 LASYEALDQETK
+354 SWQDRKVIEFVST
-366 DKIQNL
+366 NSN
-372 VGIFSSAGPIS
+372 SS
-383 VTRLEREAERGTG
+383 V
-396 KSKDFVAEHQIV
+396 
-408 KKVGT
+408 
-413 RKTLYLS
+413 LYI
-420 PGHTIAI
+420 P
-427 KNLPE
+427 
-432 KESKDLLKYLFN
+432 
-444 HQTKKEFQNSFF
+444 
-456 WEKNT
+456 
-461 IVIWDNH
+461 
-468 SVIHSATPFQGR
+468 R
-480 RMMHRIILDA
+480 